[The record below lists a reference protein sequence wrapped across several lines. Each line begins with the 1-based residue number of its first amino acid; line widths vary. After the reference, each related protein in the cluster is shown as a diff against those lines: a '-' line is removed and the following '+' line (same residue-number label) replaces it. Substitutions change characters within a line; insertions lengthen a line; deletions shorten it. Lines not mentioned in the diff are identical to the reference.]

1 MLINIFEGILIP
13 FVGTTLGAAC
23 VFFMRKTLSKL
34 LQRALAGF
42 AAGIMVAASIPGAG
56 GSINDDGILDAAL
69 TPRLIQPT
77 TFAEISGN
85 KSEKTKQFSKILR
98 HAHIP
103 DQKVVD
109 MHMWQLCHL
118 AMVVPIADA
127 YYEADCPER
136 AGKDWKI
143 MKKTAKKLKRNFSFL
158 RKQAGRLSPCK
169 MNIFR
174 FLPLPIMT
182 IMLAVT
188 FGSSFGDKFM
198 YQHARKAPDEMREL
212 HKQFYAYMKKL
223 KEARYEIL

>member
-1 MLINIFEGILIP
+1 MLMNVFEGILIP

-85 KSEKTKQFSKILR
+85 KSERTKQFSEILR

-103 DQKVVD
+103 YKKVMD
-109 MHMWQLCHL
+109 MHLWQLCHL

-127 YYEADCPER
+127 YYESDDPE
-136 AGKDWKI
+136 KVEKEW
-143 MKKTAKKLKRNFSFL
+143 
-158 RKQAGRLSPCK
+158 K

-174 FLPLPIMT
+174 FLPSPFLA

-198 YQHARKAPDEMREL
+198 YQHAMKAPDEMREL
-212 HKQFYAYMKKL
+212 HKQFYAYMKKM
-223 KEARYEIL
+223 KKCGCKVKKVQ